1 MGSPAQEY
9 WIASNIENAGVRFA
23 LGVGGSFDHV
33 SGLARRAPQWMQRI
47 GLEWFYRFLREPRRM
62 WRRYLIGNSV
72 FIWLI
77 ARQRLRLGRGDS
89 GALR

>member
-9 WIASNIENAGVRFA
+9 WIASNMRTPGVRFA

-47 GLEWFYRFLREPRRM
+47 GFEWLYRFLREPRRM
-62 WRRYLIGNSV
+62 WRRYLIGNSL

-77 ARQRLRLGRGDS
+77 ARQRLSHSRGDTA
-89 GALR
+89 ALS